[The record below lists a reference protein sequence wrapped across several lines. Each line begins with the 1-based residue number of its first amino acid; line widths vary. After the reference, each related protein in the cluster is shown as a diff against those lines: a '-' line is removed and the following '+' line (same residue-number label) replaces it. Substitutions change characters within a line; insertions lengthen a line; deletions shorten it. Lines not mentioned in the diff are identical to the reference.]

1 MSWPGS
7 NGRRKIREENRER
20 LNGLRMIR
28 RFRAEDLLPV
38 MEIWLTAN
46 KKAHSFVPEQYWMD
60 HLEEVENMMPQ
71 AELYVYEEENTHQIS
86 GFIGLMDD
94 YIAGIFVKD
103 GEQSKGIGKQLLD
116 YVKERKS
123 TLTLSVYQKNIR
135 AVSFYQREQF
145 SVQSEGIDADT
156 NEKEFTMVW
165 R

>member
-1 MSWPGS
+1 
-7 NGRRKIREENRER
+7 
-20 LNGLRMIR
+20 MIR
-28 RFRAEDLLPV
+28 RFRAEDLRPV

-60 HLEEVENMMPQ
+60 HFEEVENMMPQ

-156 NEKEFTMVW
+156 HEKELTMEW
-165 R
+165 KKK

>member
-1 MSWPGS
+1 
-7 NGRRKIREENRER
+7 
-20 LNGLRMIR
+20 MIR
-28 RFRAEDLLPV
+28 RFRAEDLRPV

-46 KKAHSFVPEQYWMD
+46 KKAHTFVPESYWD
-60 HLEEVENMMPQ
+60 SHFAEVENMMPQ

-94 YIAGIFVKD
+94 YIAGIFVKY

-116 YVKERKS
+116 YVKEQNS
-123 TLTLSVYQKNIR
+123 TLTLHVYQKNIR

-156 NEKEFTMVW
+156 NENEFTMVW